1 MFYKGDRKMEIN
13 IEKIMILVKGKDQ
26 TQDIR
31 GFEYDDKKA
40 KVWITYKSGSSYP
53 YNKDN
58 VIIMKE
64 PEIIGL
70 NGCAAFLDDMPIYKP
85 QLILDFGKWVRI
97 IRYNGEVLTVRSRS
111 LSIINNSINSKNAQ
125 EILEY
130 LRDISQYT
138 SNNQEEEAFLRKE
151 MEQITFVHPESV
163 LSCYLNQEMIK
174 KVSLNNDNIIFP
186 FKFNLSQKAALENAL
201 TSSVSV
207 IEGPP
212 GTGKTQTILN
222 IIANLVAV
230 QGKSVAVV
238 SNNNEAVRNVIEK
251 MAKQGYGFLAAFL
264 GKKSNQNMFFSK
276 MPVAQVQ
283 DWNCEEEK
291 IEIIQQIET
300 LNIKLNRLLKLDR
313 RKVQLQQEL
322 RSWELEQEHFEEYY
336 ARQEVEEI
344 SRLPLFKAN
353 PDRIISFLADT
364 SLIEERNLSNQF
376 RYRLKLLFKYGVFD
390 YKKLKE
396 QEVSILLILQKE
408 FYRRQILKLTSEI
421 DDMENRL
428 DNASFEELLERHQQY
443 SERLFRKYLY
453 ESHSGKSEPDFTK
466 KNFKIRFQEFI
477 KRYPIILSTTHALR
491 RSIPENYLLDYV
503 IIDEASQVDLI
514 TGSLVF
520 SCCKNIIIVGDVK
533 QLPQIVDMNIEP
545 RLKTTPSNQVYNYF
559 MNNILSSVIGL
570 YEDSLPREIL
580 REHYRCHPQIIEFC
594 NQKYYDG
601 KLVPYTSTNLS
612 KYPLVLYKTAEGNH
626 MRRVTWGEEKG
637 NYNQR
642 ELDVIVEEVL
652 GKTSLTEKYGDIGF
666 VTPYRKQA
674 NKAEQLLPS
683 SIESDTIHKYQ
694 GREKDIMIMSTVL
707 DTSRKGHEGLKFVDD
722 PNMVNV
728 AISRAIKQFV
738 LLTDHELF
746 FKKGKDIGDLIRYI
760 QYNTLDENIIESKV
774 ISVFDLLYRQYS
786 SQLISLKSKMN
797 PTDRYQ
803 SEEAL
808 RVLLEEILSEPSYKH
823 YSYVQG
829 MLLRNLLNTIDLL
842 TTEELAFV
850 NNRAS
855 LDFVVFYKQ
864 DKACAL
870 VIEVDGFAFHENNL
884 KQLRRDLLKDAI
896 LAKYELPILRL
907 ASNGSRERERIQ
919 KALIE
924 C

>member
-1 MFYKGDRKMEIN
+1 MEIN
-13 IEKIMILVKGKDQ
+13 IEKIMILVKGEDR

-31 GFEYDDKKA
+31 GFDYDDEKV
-40 KVWITYKSGSSYP
+40 KVWITYKSGSSYL
-53 YNKDN
+53 YDKNN
-58 VIIMKE
+58 VVIMKE
-64 PEIIGL
+64 PEIIEL
-70 NGCAAFLDDMPIYKP
+70 DGCAAFLDDMPIYNP
-85 QLILDFGKWVRI
+85 QRILEFGKWVRI
-97 IRYNGEVLTVRSRS
+97 IKYNGEVLTVRRQS
-111 LSIINNSINSKNAQ
+111 LSIIKNGINSKNAQ

-138 SNNQEEEAFLRKE
+138 SNNQKEEAFLRKE

-251 MAKQGYGFLAAFL
+251 MTKQGYGFLTAFL
-264 GKKSNQNMFFSK
+264 GKKSNQNTFFSK

-283 DWNCEEEK
+283 GWNCEEEK
-291 IEIIQQIET
+291 TEIIQQIET
-300 LNIKLNRLLKLDR
+300 LNIKLNRLLKIDR
-313 RKVQLQQEL
+313 RKAQLQQEL

-421 DDMENRL
+421 DAMESKL
-428 DNASFEELLERHQQY
+428 DNASFEELLEKHQRY
-443 SERLFRKYLY
+443 SERLFRKCLY
-453 ESHSGKSEPDFTK
+453 ESHSGMPEPDFTK
-466 KNFKIRFQEFI
+466 KNFKIRFHEFI

-491 RSIPENYLLDYV
+491 CSIPQNYLLDYV

-514 TGSLVF
+514 TGSLAF
-520 SCCKNIIIVGDVK
+520 SCCRNVIIVGDVK

-545 RLKTTPSNQVYNYF
+545 RLKTASFHQVYNYF
-559 MNNILSSVIGL
+559 MNNILSSVIDL
-570 YEDSLPREIL
+570 YEDNLPCEIL

-601 KLVPYTSTNLS
+601 KLIPYTNPNLS
-612 KYPLVLYKTAEGNH
+612 EYPLVLYKTAEGNH
-626 MRRVTWGEEKG
+626 MRRVTRGKEKG

-652 GKTSLTEKYGDIGF
+652 GETSLTEKNGDVGF

-674 NKAEQLLPS
+674 NKGQQLLPD
-683 SIESDTIHKYQ
+683 SIESDTVHKYQ

-707 DTSRKGHEGLKFVDD
+707 DTSREGRKGLKFVDD
-722 PNMVNV
+722 PHMVNV

-774 ISVFDLLYRQYS
+774 ISVFDLLYQQYS

-797 PTDRYQ
+797 PTARYQ
-803 SEEAL
+803 SEETL
-808 RVLLEEILSEPSYKH
+808 RILLEEILSEPNYKC

-829 MLLRNLLNTIDLL
+829 MLLRNLLNNVDLL
-842 TTEELAFV
+842 TPEELLFV

-870 VIEVDGFAFHENNL
+870 VIEVDGFAFHENNPE
-884 KQLRRDLLKDAI
+884 QLRRDVLKDTI
-896 LAKYELPILRL
+896 LAKYEVPILRL
-907 ASNGSRERERIQ
+907 ASNGSREREKIQ
-919 KALIE
+919 KTLSS